1 MARPS
6 ASPSASPSKSATR
19 KASPPVAI
27 KSKARSAPA
36 KAAKAIQVPV
46 QKTVAK
52 PNKGRTS
59 KIKQSAIKPLKI
71 PKTTR
76 WTPQEF
82 MVQHLKSG
90 KFKTGL
96 RSYAA
101 YRDLGVHQ
109 ATNGA
114 VQAHVIRLLGACDPE
129 VVSIRHLHGVQFQF
143 LYMLKGWMIGE
154 YNGRRVKMEEGSC
167 WIQPNSIP
175 HTVLDY
181 SENCEMIELILP
193 GEFKTVEL

>member
-1 MARPS
+1 MPRAS
-6 ASPSASPSKSATR
+6 ASTPQSTAKKSVKSKTKSAPTQ
-19 KASPPVAI
+19 VA
-27 KSKARSAPA
+27 KTVKTPKKVS
-36 KAAKAIQVPV
+36 AAKAIQSK
-46 QKTVAK
+46 KTK
-52 PNKGRTS
+52 STL
-59 KIKQSAIKPLKI
+59 SAIKPLKI

-109 ATNGA
+109 ATDGA

-175 HTVLDY
+175 HNVLDY

-193 GEFKTVEL
+193 GDFKTVEL

>member
-1 MARPS
+1 MPRAS
-6 ASPSASPSKSATR
+6 ASTPQSIAKKSVMSKTKSVPTKVA
-19 KASPPVAI
+19 KAVKPPKKVA
-27 KSKARSAPA
+27 
-36 KAAKAIQVPV
+36 AAKAITGGKP
-46 QKTVAK
+46 KAK
-52 PNKGRTS
+52 L
-59 KIKQSAIKPLKI
+59 SAIKPLKI

-109 ATNGA
+109 ATNGV
-114 VQAHVIRLLGACDPE
+114 VQAHVIRLLGACDPD

>member
-6 ASPSASPSKSATR
+6 ASTSITPASKSEKSKTKSVPAKLAKVT
-19 KASPPVAI
+19 KAI
-27 KSKARSAPA
+27 KSPTKGSLSKPIKSRKSTSA
-36 KAAKAIQVPV
+36 KSV
-46 QKTVAK
+46 
-52 PNKGRTS
+52 
-59 KIKQSAIKPLKI
+59 IKPLKV

-76 WTPQEF
+76 WTAQDF
-82 MVQHLKSG
+82 MVQHLKNG

-101 YRDLGVHQ
+101 YRDLGVQQ
-109 ATNGA
+109 ATDGV
-114 VQAHVIRLLGACDPE
+114 VQAHVIRLLGTCDPD

-193 GEFKTVEL
+193 GDFKTVEL

>member
-1 MARPS
+1 
-6 ASPSASPSKSATR
+6 
-19 KASPPVAI
+19 
-27 KSKARSAPA
+27 
-36 KAAKAIQVPV
+36 
-46 QKTVAK
+46 
-52 PNKGRTS
+52 
-59 KIKQSAIKPLKI
+59 
-71 PKTTR
+71 
-76 WTPQEF
+76 

-109 ATNGA
+109 ATDGA
-114 VQAHVIRLLGACDPE
+114 VQAHVIRLLGACKPD

-193 GEFKTVEL
+193 GDFKTVEL

>member
-6 ASPSASPSKSATR
+6 ASESNSPASKSEKSKTKSVPAKLAKVT
-19 KASPPVAI
+19 KAI
-27 KSKARSAPA
+27 KSPTKGSPA
-36 KAAKAIQVPV
+36 KPIKSGKSKTTKA
-46 QKTVAK
+46 T
-52 PNKGRTS
+52 
-59 KIKQSAIKPLKI
+59 IKPLKVA
-71 PKTTR
+71 KTTR
-76 WTPQEF
+76 WTAQDF

-109 ATNGA
+109 ATDGA
-114 VQAHVIRLLGACDPE
+114 VQAHVIRLLGACDPD

-193 GEFKTVEL
+193 GDFKTVEL

>member
-1 MARPS
+1 MARVS
-6 ASPSASPSKSATR
+6 ASKAHSSPTKSVKSKTKLPPAKMAKARQTPAKSSAT
-19 KASPPVAI
+19 
-27 KSKARSAPA
+27 
-36 KAAKAIQVPV
+36 KAIQGGKS
-46 QKTVAK
+46 KTTKAV
-52 PNKGRTS
+52 
-59 KIKQSAIKPLKI
+59 IKPLKV

-101 YRDLGVHQ
+101 YRDLGVQ
-109 ATNGA
+109 NATDGA
-114 VQAHVIRLLGACDPE
+114 VQAHVIRLLGACDPD

-193 GEFKTVEL
+193 GDFKTVEL

>member
-1 MARPS
+1 MPRAS
-6 ASPSASPSKSATR
+6 ASTPQSIAKKSVKSKTKSAPTKVA
-19 KASPPVAI
+19 KAVKPPKKVA
-27 KSKARSAPA
+27 
-36 KAAKAIQVPV
+36 AAKAITGGKP
-46 QKTVAK
+46 KAK
-52 PNKGRTS
+52 L
-59 KIKQSAIKPLKI
+59 SAIKPLKI

-109 ATNGA
+109 ATNGV
-114 VQAHVIRLLGACDPE
+114 VQAHVIRLLGACDPD

>member
-1 MARPS
+1 MPRAS
-6 ASPSASPSKSATR
+6 ASTPQSIAKKSVKSKTKSAPTKVA
-19 KASPPVAI
+19 KAVKPPKKVA
-27 KSKARSAPA
+27 
-36 KAAKAIQVPV
+36 AAKAITGGKP
-46 QKTVAK
+46 KAK
-52 PNKGRTS
+52 L
-59 KIKQSAIKPLKI
+59 SAIKPLKI

-109 ATNGA
+109 ATNGV
-114 VQAHVIRLLGACDPE
+114 VQAHVIRLLGACDPD

-193 GEFKTVEL
+193 GDFKTVEL

>member
-1 MARPS
+1 MPR
-6 ASPSASPSKSATR
+6 ASDSTSQSPPKKSVKSKTKSA
-19 KASPPVAI
+19 PPKV
-27 KSKARSAPA
+27 SKAVKSPKKVSAT
-36 KAAKAIQVPV
+36 KAIQSGKP
-46 QKTVAK
+46 KTTKSV
-52 PNKGRTS
+52 
-59 KIKQSAIKPLKI
+59 IKPLKVA
-71 PKTTR
+71 KTTH

-109 ATNGA
+109 ATDGV
-114 VQAHVIRLLGACDPE
+114 VQAHVIRLLGACNPD

>member
-1 MARPS
+1 MARASTSKAHS
-6 ASPSASPSKSATR
+6 APTKSVKSKTKLPPAKVA
-19 KASPPVAI
+19 KASQTSA
-27 KSKARSAPA
+27 KST
-36 KAAKAIQVPV
+36 AAKAIQGGKS
-46 QKTVAK
+46 KTTKA
-52 PNKGRTS
+52 
-59 KIKQSAIKPLKI
+59 AIKPLKVA
-71 PKTTR
+71 KTTR

-82 MVQHLKSG
+82 MVQHLKSA

-101 YRDLGVHQ
+101 YRNLGVDQ
-109 ATNGA
+109 ATDGA
-114 VQAHVIRLLGACDPE
+114 VQAHVIRLLGACNPD

-193 GEFKTVEL
+193 GDFKTVEL

>member
-1 MARPS
+1 MARSS
-6 ASPSASPSKSATR
+6 ASKAHSSPTKSVKSKTKLPPAKMAKARQTPAKSSAT
-19 KASPPVAI
+19 
-27 KSKARSAPA
+27 
-36 KAAKAIQVPV
+36 KAIQGGKS
-46 QKTVAK
+46 KTTKAV
-52 PNKGRTS
+52 
-59 KIKQSAIKPLKI
+59 IKPLKV

-76 WTPQEF
+76 WTAQEF

-101 YRDLGVHQ
+101 YRDLGVQ
-109 ATNGA
+109 NATDGA
-114 VQAHVIRLLGACDPE
+114 VQAHVIRLLGACDPD

-193 GEFKTVEL
+193 GDFKTVEL

>member
-1 MARPS
+1 MARAS
-6 ASPSASPSKSATR
+6 ASKAHSSPTKSVKSKTKLPPAKMAKARQTPAKSSAT
-19 KASPPVAI
+19 
-27 KSKARSAPA
+27 
-36 KAAKAIQVPV
+36 KAIQGGKS
-46 QKTVAK
+46 KTTKAV
-52 PNKGRTS
+52 
-59 KIKQSAIKPLKI
+59 IKPLKV

-109 ATNGA
+109 ATDGA
-114 VQAHVIRLLGACDPE
+114 VQAHVIRLLGACDPD

-193 GEFKTVEL
+193 GDFKTVEL

>member
-6 ASPSASPSKSATR
+6 ASKSNTPASKSEKSKTKSVPAKLAKVT
-19 KASPPVAI
+19 KAI
-27 KSKARSAPA
+27 KSPTKGSLSKPIKSGKSTSA
-36 KAAKAIQVPV
+36 KSV
-46 QKTVAK
+46 
-52 PNKGRTS
+52 
-59 KIKQSAIKPLKI
+59 IKPLKV
-71 PKTTR
+71 PTTTR
-76 WTPQEF
+76 WTAQDF
-82 MVQHLKSG
+82 MVQHLKNG

-101 YRDLGVHQ
+101 YRDLGVQQ
-109 ATNGA
+109 ATDGV
-114 VQAHVIRLLGACDPE
+114 VQAHVIRLLGTCDPD

-193 GEFKTVEL
+193 GDFKTVEL

>member
-1 MARPS
+1 MARSS
-6 ASPSASPSKSATR
+6 ASKAHSSPTKSVKSKTKLPPAKMAKASQTTAKSSAT
-19 KASPPVAI
+19 
-27 KSKARSAPA
+27 
-36 KAAKAIQVPV
+36 KAIQGGKSNTPKAV
-46 QKTVAK
+46 
-52 PNKGRTS
+52 
-59 KIKQSAIKPLKI
+59 IKPLKV

-76 WTPQEF
+76 WTAQEF

-101 YRDLGVHQ
+101 YRDLGVQ
-109 ATNGA
+109 NATDGA
-114 VQAHVIRLLGACDPE
+114 VQAHVIRLLGACDPD

-193 GEFKTVEL
+193 GDFKTVEL

>member
-1 MARPS
+1 MPRAS
-6 ASPSASPSKSATR
+6 ASTPQSIAKKSVKSKTKSAPT
-19 KASPPVAI
+19 KVAMAVKPPKKVA
-27 KSKARSAPA
+27 
-36 KAAKAIQVPV
+36 AAKAITGGKP
-46 QKTVAK
+46 KAK
-52 PNKGRTS
+52 L
-59 KIKQSAIKPLKI
+59 SAIKPLKI

-109 ATNGA
+109 ATNGV
-114 VQAHVIRLLGACDPE
+114 VQAHVIRLLGACDPD

>member
-1 MARPS
+1 MARAS
-6 ASPSASPSKSATR
+6 ASKAHSSPTKSVKSKTKLPPAKMAKARQTPAKSSAT
-19 KASPPVAI
+19 
-27 KSKARSAPA
+27 
-36 KAAKAIQVPV
+36 KAIQGGKS
-46 QKTVAK
+46 KTTKAV
-52 PNKGRTS
+52 
-59 KIKQSAIKPLKI
+59 IKPLKVA
-71 PKTTR
+71 KTTR

-109 ATNGA
+109 ATDGA
-114 VQAHVIRLLGACDPE
+114 VQAHVIRLLGACDPD

-193 GEFKTVEL
+193 GDFKTVEL

>member
-1 MARPS
+1 MARSS
-6 ASPSASPSKSATR
+6 ASKAHSSPTKSVKSKTKLPPAKMAKPSQTPAKSSTT
-19 KASPPVAI
+19 KAI
-27 KSKARSAPA
+27 QGGKSKAT
-36 KAAKAIQVPV
+36 KAV
-46 QKTVAK
+46 
-52 PNKGRTS
+52 
-59 KIKQSAIKPLKI
+59 IKPLKV

-76 WTPQEF
+76 WTAQEF

-101 YRDLGVHQ
+101 YRDLGVQ
-109 ATNGA
+109 NATDGA
-114 VQAHVIRLLGACDPE
+114 VQAHVIRLLGACDPD

-193 GEFKTVEL
+193 GDFKTVEL

>member
-1 MARPS
+1 MARAS
-6 ASPSASPSKSATR
+6 ASKAHSSPTKSVKSKTKLPPAKMAKARQTPAKSSAT
-19 KASPPVAI
+19 
-27 KSKARSAPA
+27 
-36 KAAKAIQVPV
+36 KAIQGGKS
-46 QKTVAK
+46 KTTKAV
-52 PNKGRTS
+52 
-59 KIKQSAIKPLKI
+59 IKPLKV

-101 YRDLGVHQ
+101 YRDLGVRQ
-109 ATNGA
+109 ATDGA
-114 VQAHVIRLLGACDPE
+114 VQAHVIRLLGACDPD

-193 GEFKTVEL
+193 GDFKTVEL

>member
-1 MARPS
+1 MARAS
-6 ASPSASPSKSATR
+6 AS
-19 KASPPVAI
+19 KAHSSPPKST
-27 KSKARSAPA
+27 KSKTKTPPA
-36 KAAKAIQVPV
+36 KVAKAIQIPAKSSATKAIKGGKS
-46 QKTVAK
+46 KTTKA
-52 PNKGRTS
+52 
-59 KIKQSAIKPLKI
+59 AIKPLKVA
-71 PKTTR
+71 KTTR

-101 YRDLGVHQ
+101 YRDLGVHN
-109 ATNGA
+109 ATDGA

-193 GEFKTVEL
+193 GDFKTVEL